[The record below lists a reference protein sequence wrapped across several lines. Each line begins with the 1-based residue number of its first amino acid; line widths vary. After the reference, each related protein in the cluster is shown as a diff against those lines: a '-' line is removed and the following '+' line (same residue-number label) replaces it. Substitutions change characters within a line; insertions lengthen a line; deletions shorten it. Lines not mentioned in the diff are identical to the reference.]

1 MDSSDRGQL
10 RWGTAQTWD
19 GSDRGTVQTWDSSG
33 GEHLRQ
39 GTTWGGGT
47 TAQAGEQL
55 PLKENAV
62 SGPKCCFGSRRH
74 QGCSLGLIPGT
85 FQPQSRDISFLC

>member
-39 GTTWGGGT
+39 GTTWGGEG
-47 TAQAGEQL
+47 
-55 PLKENAV
+55 NDS
-62 SGPKCCFGSRRH
+62 SGGGAAASGRKCCFGSQMLFRV
-74 QGCSLGLIPGT
+74 
-85 FQPQSRDISFLC
+85 PQAPRVLTGAYSRDFSTTE